1 MKEKLTDNIED
12 YDEDIPSRD
21 TWKRYDVR
29 TIKGMF
35 SDWIDHNIEY
45 EYQSYPEFFIKDNEK
60 RFYMMVTEQGYTDEE
75 PDEEEYYC
83 VVTPFDTKRVEKS

>member
-1 MKEKLTDNIED
+1 MKDKQETIDNE
-12 YDEDIPSRD
+12 EDIPPREN
-21 TWKRYDVR
+21 WKRYNVD
-29 TIKGMF
+29 TIKSMF
-35 SDWIDHNIEY
+35 CDWIDDNIKHEY
-45 EYQSYPEFFIKDNEK
+45 KSHPEFFIKDNEK